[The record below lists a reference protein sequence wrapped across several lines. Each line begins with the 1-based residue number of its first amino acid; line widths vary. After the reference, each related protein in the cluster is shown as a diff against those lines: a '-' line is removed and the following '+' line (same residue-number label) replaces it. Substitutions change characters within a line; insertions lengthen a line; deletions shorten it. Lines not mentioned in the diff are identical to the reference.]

1 MPAVT
6 VLNKDGQQTGA
17 LELSDK
23 VFGRQGGEHVVHRAL
38 VTELANM
45 RQGTAS
51 TKTRG
56 EVSGGG
62 AKPWRQKGTGRARH
76 GSRRSPI
83 WTHGGT
89 VFGPKPRDYRRAINK
104 KEKRAAMMYALSAR
118 LSEGAVTV
126 VDELSLPEPKTK
138 QMVALLN
145 GLGITG
151 ETKTVLLVSEP
162 DETLRRASANLPNVR
177 MRVAPNVAIKDV
189 LWADRILGT
198 ADALRKLEENLA
210 R

>member
-1 MPAVT
+1 M
-6 VLNKDGQQTGA
+6 LNAEGQEAGT
-17 LELSDK
+17 LELNER
-23 VFGRQGGEHVVHRAL
+23 VFGRQGGEAVVHRAL
-38 VTELANM
+38 VTELANA

-89 VFGPKPRDYRRAINK
+89 VFGPKPRDYTQHINK
-104 KEKRAAMMYALSAR
+104 KEKHAAMMYALSAR
-118 LSEGAVTV
+118 LAEGAITV
-126 VDELSLPEPKTK
+126 VDALNLPEPKTK
-138 QMVALLN
+138 QMASLLGRLNVEGKAL
-145 GLGITG
+145 
-151 ETKTVLLVSEP
+151 VLLPEP
-162 DETLRRASANLPNVR
+162 DEAVRRASANLPNVR
-177 MRVAPNVAIKDV
+177 LRVAPNVPIREV
-189 LWADRILGT
+189 LWADKIVAT
-198 ADALRKLEENLA
+198 AEALRRLEENLA

>member
-6 VLNKDGQQTGA
+6 VLSKEGQQAGA

-104 KEKRAAMMYALSAR
+104 KEKRVAMMYALSAR

-126 VDELSLPEPKTK
+126 VDDLSLPEPKTK

-145 GLGITG
+145 GLGISG
-151 ETKTVLLVSEP
+151 KVLLLVPEP
-162 DETLRRASANLPNVR
+162 NETLRRASANLPNVQ
-177 MRVAPNVAIKDV
+177 MRVVPNVAIKDV

-198 ADALRKLEENLA
+198 AEALRKLEENLA

>member
-1 MPAVT
+1 
-6 VLNKDGQQTGA
+6 
-17 LELSDK
+17 
-23 VFGRQGGEHVVHRAL
+23 
-38 VTELANM
+38 
-45 RQGTAS
+45 
-51 TKTRG
+51 
-56 EVSGGG
+56 
-62 AKPWRQKGTGRARH
+62 
-76 GSRRSPI
+76 
-83 WTHGGT
+83 

>member
-1 MPAVT
+1 MPFVS
-6 VLNKDGQQTGA
+6 VLSKDGTQTGS
-17 LELSDK
+17 LELSEK
-23 VFGRQGGEHVVHRAL
+23 VFGRQGGEAVVHRAL
-38 VTELANM
+38 VTELANA

-62 AKPWRQKGTGRARH
+62 RKPWRQKGTGRARH
-76 GSRRSPI
+76 GSIRSPI
-83 WTHGGT
+83 WTHGGV
-89 VFGPKPRDYRRAINK
+89 VFGPKPRDYSKSINK

-118 LSEGAVTV
+118 LAEGAVTV
-126 VDELSLPEPKTK
+126 VDDLSLPAPKTK
-138 QMVALLN
+138 EMVALLN
-145 GLGITG
+145 RLGIEG
-151 ETKTVLLVSEP
+151 KTLVVVSEY
-162 DETLRRASANLPNVR
+162 DETLRRASANLPNVQL
-177 MRVAPNVAIKDV
+177 RVAPNLAIRDV

>member
-1 MPAVT
+1 MPSVS
-6 VLNKDGQQTGA
+6 VLSKDGTQTGS
-17 LELSDK
+17 LELSEK
-23 VFGRQGGEHVVHRAL
+23 VFGRQGGEAVVHRAL
-38 VTELANM
+38 VTELANA

-62 AKPWRQKGTGRARH
+62 RKPWRQKGTGRARH
-76 GSRRSPI
+76 GSIRSPI
-83 WTHGGT
+83 WTHGGV
-89 VFGPKPRDYRRAINK
+89 VFGPKPRDYNKSINK

-118 LSEGAVTV
+118 LAEGAVTV
-126 VDELSLPEPKTK
+126 VDDLSLPAPKTK
-138 QMVALLN
+138 EMVALLSR
-145 GLGITG
+145 LGIEG
-151 ETKTVLLVSEP
+151 KTLVVVSEY
-162 DETLRRASANLPNVR
+162 DETLRRASANLPNVQL
-177 MRVAPNVAIKDV
+177 RVAPNLAIRDV